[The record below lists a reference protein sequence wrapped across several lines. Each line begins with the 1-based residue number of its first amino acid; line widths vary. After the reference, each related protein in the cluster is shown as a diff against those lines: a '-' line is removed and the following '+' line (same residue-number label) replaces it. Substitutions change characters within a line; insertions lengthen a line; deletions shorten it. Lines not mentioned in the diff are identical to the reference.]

1 MECDLLLGEFDNDD
15 SGGEGP
21 SQEESRNKEASD
33 RDWAEPPRKRE
44 QFSHTM
50 NIFDMYGDTS
60 DCLSYHF
67 SLVFRQQKVCCGSSR
82 GTD

>member
-1 MECDLLLGEFDNDD
+1 MLLGEVDEGD

-21 SQEESRNKEASD
+21 SHEESQNKEASD
-33 RDWAEPPRKRE
+33 RDRAEPPRKRE

-50 NIFDMYGDTS
+50 NIFDMYGDNS

-67 SLVFRQQKVCCGSSR
+67 SCVFQATEGLLQVISR
-82 GTD
+82 H